1 MTTAAAVRWHCSV
14 PLRLFYFP
22 SPRTLTY
29 PVPCDWEVKGL
40 GMEAWKRADV
50 SPEVQFEFVYIIRT
64 PTSGTE
70 LFSPFF
76 APSCQSINHHN
87 SMTWFILFFF
97 VYIYVCVYCFTCVYS
112 MYPSMVEYTYNSL
125 LVNIK
130 FSLLIHL
137 FYLFFTGNIITN
149 NRKCLCNKNDLNM

>member
-70 LFSPFF
+70 SIFFFSPHPVNQSTITTQWLDFF
-76 APSCQSINHHN
+76 
-87 SMTWFILFFF
+87 FFF